1 MDYRL
6 IILAI
11 FSLSKF
17 ESFIFNR
24 ILVFLVFKTK
34 VTIGI
39 LRFSGKKFVKMK
51 IVFFSVLFIFQK
63 LFFFSQKPKIQ
74 NYEKS
79 KFDGEIETEFDD
91 ENRNRI

>member
-1 MDYRL
+1 
-6 IILAI
+6 
-11 FSLSKF
+11 
-17 ESFIFNR
+17 
-24 ILVFLVFKTK
+24 
-34 VTIGI
+34 
-39 LRFSGKKFVKMK
+39 MK